1 MKKGFFLI
9 AASFLISYNS
19 FSQGL
24 EFGVK
29 GIYNSTWL
37 LNKHIAE
44 TSGSQQEYVP
54 SFGYSYGVSGAIYF
68 SDKFGI
74 EMDIL
79 YANHS
84 QQYTGTISTID
95 YNAETKLQML
105 DVPILLKFQSVAGVY
120 VEAGILYSILSS
132 AEYYND
138 IAPLISPYQED
149 ISDKFNKHSF
159 GGVIGAG
166 INLDLFLGMG
176 LTAGVRISGSFSDL
190 EGIDALGLDLSDPI
204 NLGAVYGGEYEPTH
218 SLSAGFLL
226 GLNIT
231 IGN

>member
-1 MKKGFFLI
+1 MKKGIFFI
-9 AASFLISYNS
+9 AASLLISYNS

-24 EFGVK
+24 EVGIK

-44 TSGSQQEYVP
+44 TTGSQQEYVP
-54 SFGYSYGVSGAIYF
+54 SFGYSYGLSGAIYF

-74 EMDIL
+74 EMNIL

-105 DVPILLKFQSVAGVY
+105 DVPVLLKFQSVAGVY
-120 VEAGILYSILSS
+120 VEAGVLYSILSS

-138 IAPLISPYQED
+138 IP
-149 ISDKFNKHSF
+149 
-159 GGVIGAG
+159 
-166 INLDLFLGMG
+166 
-176 LTAGVRISGSFSDL
+176 RILPRCSQKYTTKYS
-190 EGIDALGLDLSDPI
+190 
-204 NLGAVYGGEYEPTH
+204 N
-218 SLSAGFLL
+218 
-226 GLNIT
+226 T
-231 IGN
+231 IPRILPQYS